1 MKIPSYSALIPT
13 RFLGL
18 ALSSAALSLLANSAF
33 AQSGTWNVNA
43 SGTWSGT
50 GNWAAGVV
58 ADGSGNTADFG
69 QVDLTTADRTV
80 TLDSA
85 RTIGNLI
92 FGDTGTTT
100 AFNWIL
106 SNGGNTANILTL
118 AGGTPTVTVNSM
130 GNGKTATVG
139 LELSGTQGLIKAGT
153 GTLVLTGSNS
163 YSGGTTINAGLLQV
177 GNGGTTGVLGSGTI
191 NVNVVSGT
199 IGLQFNRSDAY
210 TVSNVIAGTGR
221 VNIAGTGTAIF
232 TGSNTYSSFTVVN
245 VGATLQGSV
254 STKYVGNQTVT
265 NVFGS
270 LQTISLGTGTTSLQF
285 RANGQDDATVQT
297 LTFNYLLQPAGGG
310 TVNIDVNREASSTGS
325 NKIISLSSGNSLNLG
340 VTASGTTIVNLT
352 GGNGYSLSAPNVIM
366 GTGNNGSVLLNPTTA
381 NFRVGNS
388 SASAASLKTLILGG
402 TSSGNVVTGTISNGS
417 GTVSVTKSD
426 VGTWTLSGTST
437 YTGAT
442 TINAGTL
449 VVGVSGSGAIT
460 ASTVNVNAGTLAGTG
475 RILSSGTVGDNS
487 GSADAIIAP
496 GNNGIGTLSTGSLS
510 FLSDAQFKFEL
521 NSNSIPT
528 ADQLNVTG
536 AVAINS
542 SAVFSFTDL
551 GAGTIAQ
558 NTVFTII
565 ANDSNDAITG
575 AFSNLA
581 QGSTFT
587 SGANTYQVDYLGGT
601 GNDLTL
607 TVVPEP
613 TTWALLAGGLTVAAV
628 FRRRSNS

>member
-1 MKIPSYSALIPT
+1 MKIPSSTSRIPT

-18 ALSSAALSLLANSAF
+18 ALSSAVLSLVANSAM

-100 AFNWIL
+100 ALNWIL

-118 AGGTPTVTVNSM
+118 AGGTPTITVNSM
-130 GNGKTATVG
+130 GTGKTATVG

-191 NVNVVSGT
+191 NLNVANNLV
-199 IGLQFNRSDAY
+199 GLQISRSDAF
-210 TVSNVIAGTGR
+210 TLTNVIIGTGR
-221 VNIAGTGTAIF
+221 LGIAGTGTTIL
-232 TGSNTYSSFTVVN
+232 TGSNSYSSFTVVN
-245 VGATLQGSV
+245 SGATVQGSV
-254 STKYVGNQTVT
+254 STKYSGNQTVT
-265 NVFGS
+265 SVFGT
-270 LQTISLGTGTTSLQF
+270 QAIATSGVAGVQF
-285 RANGQDDATVQT
+285 RANGLDNATVQT
-297 LTFNYLLQPAGGG
+297 LTFNNAIQAASGG

-325 NKIISLSSGNSLNLG
+325 NKIIALATTNSLNMG
-340 VTASGTTIVNLT
+340 INGTGTTAINLT
-352 GGNGYSLSAPNVIM
+352 GGNGYSLAVPNVSM
-366 GTGNNGSVLLNPTTA
+366 GGGATTGSFLLNPTTA
-381 NFRVGNS
+381 NFLVSN
-388 SASAASLKTLILGG
+388 ASATGTGIKTLILGG
-402 TSSGNVVTGTISNGS
+402 TSTGNVVSGTIFSGS
-417 GTVSVTKSD
+417 GTVLVTKAD

-460 ASTVNVNAGTLAGTG
+460 ASAVTVNAGTLAGTG
-475 RILSSGTVGDNS
+475 RITNAVTVGDGT
-487 GSADAIIAP
+487 GSADAMIAA
-496 GNNGIGTLSTGSLS
+496 GNSGIGTISTGALSL
-510 FLSDAQFKFEL
+510 LSDAQFKFEL
-521 NSNSIPT
+521 NSST
-528 ADQLNVTG
+528 SLADQLNVTG

-565 ANDSNDAITG
+565 ANDGSDAITG

-613 TTWALLAGGLTVAAV
+613 ATWALLAGGLTVAAV
-628 FRRRSNS
+628 FRRRHS